1 MQFSI
6 VLTENP
12 GESSEKKT
20 ILWTDGESNNSNKV
34 VNRLLEELAIRSRE
48 GWNIFSVKGAIN
60 GYNIWRLTKGGQT
73 NFLEMKTVSSGEG
86 K

>member
-20 ILWTDGESNNSNKV
+20 ILWTDGESRSSNGMVGK
-34 VNRLLEELAIRSRE
+34 LLEELAIRSRE
-48 GWNIFSVKGAIN
+48 GWNIFSVKGSLN
-60 GYNIWRLTKGGQT
+60 GYNIWCLTRNNQT
-73 NFLEMKTVSSGEG
+73 NFLEMKAVG
-86 K
+86 